1 MLNVDKRILEDMRW
15 RCGGLGGLGGDI
27 VCGGGEFIIG
37 ALGGADVG
45 GLLRGCAGG
54 KSHGLM
60 AGVFDDVAGE
70 VAACIVNGGG

>member
-1 MLNVDKRILEDMRW
+1 MLTKEFWWRWDGAAAVGAVWAAIL
-15 RCGGLGGLGGDI
+15 CA
-27 VCGGGEFIIG
+27 GGEFIIG

-45 GLLRGCAGG
+45 GLLRGGAGG

>member
-1 MLNVDKRILEDMRW
+1 MALRRFGRFGRRYCVR
-15 RCGGLGGLGGDI
+15 
-27 VCGGGEFIIG
+27 GGEFIIG